1 MELFSKTTLIC
12 GCGNTLLG
20 DDGFGPAV
28 VERLNSVYAHRLPA
42 DAAAL
47 DVGTSIRELLFD
59 MILSPVKPRRLIIV
73 DAVDQPGRR
82 PGEIFELRVED
93 IPAVKVHDFSLHQFP
108 TVNLLQ
114 ELTEHTGVEVHLVA
128 VQIEEIPP
136 EVRPGLSPPVAQAV
150 ERACEAVLDLCQ
162 PGR

>member
-1 MELFSKTTLIC
+1 MEWFRTTTLIC

-28 VERLNSVYAHRLPA
+28 VERLHAAYGDRLPA

-59 MILSPVKPRRLIIV
+59 MILSPVRPRRLIIV
-73 DAVDQPGRR
+73 DAVDQPGRQ
-82 PGEIFELRVED
+82 PGEIFELSVEA

-114 ELTEHTGVEVHLVA
+114 ELKEHTGVEVHLVA
-128 VQIEEIPP
+128 VQIQEIPG

-150 ERACEAVLDLCQ
+150 DRACEAVLSLCQ
-162 PGR
+162 TPG